1 MEGRIMEDL
10 DGRSPYMIKVTE
22 VNEMFKKF
30 QKEMKERIE
39 TIRSELALSLLK
51 QDGKFRKEVLK

>member
-1 MEGRIMEDL
+1 MEDL